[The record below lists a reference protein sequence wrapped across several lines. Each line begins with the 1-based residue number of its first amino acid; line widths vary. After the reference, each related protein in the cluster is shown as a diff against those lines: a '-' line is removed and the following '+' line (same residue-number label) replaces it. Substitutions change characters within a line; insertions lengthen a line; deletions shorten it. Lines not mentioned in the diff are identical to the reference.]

1 MRPVVLFAI
10 TIVVSAGSVKG
21 EPKFDASR
29 QKAIDKALETFAGTW
44 EIMAAQPVG
53 ASRGAQRLVFRK
65 NRTYAA
71 LDAEGKELW
80 DGTFDLDPTATPKIW
95 DHRSNEARKQGGD
108 VLGIYLLE
116 GDSLK
121 VGCVV
126 GKWKDKEWTGKPRPA
141 EFKLPE
147 ADVVL
152 ELKRVK
158 VGNADGRNS
167 GGG

>member
-1 MRPVVLFAI
+1 MRNVAMLVVAVFC
-10 TIVVSAGSVKG
+10 SAGGVKG
-21 EPKFDASR
+21 APEVDASR
-29 QKAIDKALETFAGTW
+29 QEAINKALETFSGTW
-44 EIMAAQPVG
+44 EIVSAQPEG
-53 ASRGAQRLVFRK
+53 ISKGAQRLVFRK

-80 DGTFDLDPTATPKIW
+80 DGTFDLDPIATPRIW
-95 DHRSNEARKQGGD
+95 DHRSTEARKQGGD

-121 VGCVV
+121 VSCVV

-152 ELKRVK
+152 ELRRVK
-158 VGNADGRNS
+158 VDKPDARSSDGS
-167 GGG
+167 